1 VKAPAH
7 APKVR
12 DYLHMLA
19 QAWFVIVL
27 ATALSA
33 GMGWVSWRTM
43 TPVYQSSSRVLVTTP
58 GAATTFDAFYGQMNS
73 MSRTLSYQILAR
85 SNQVTGL
92 TIEQLG
98 LGETTDEL
106 AARITV
112 VPSASTVL
120 DLVVTGSDPTQTREL
135 AQAVT
140 TNLVDVQH
148 QTAKVDGSGAELVEL
163 DGAGVAHRVGSMWRT
178 VIQGAAIGLVLSM
191 FLVIAYTL
199 IRDRLLGRGQ
209 LGRIVAETDAE
220 LTR

>member
-1 VKAPAH
+1 MKAPAH

-12 DYLHMLA
+12 DYLHILA
-19 QAWFVIVL
+19 RGWFVIVL

-58 GAATTFDAFYGQMNS
+58 GAATTFDAFYGQINS
-73 MSRTLSYQILAR
+73 TSRTLSYQILAR
-85 SNQVTGL
+85 SNQVTGR

-106 AARITV
+106 AARIAV
-112 VPSASTVL
+112 VPSASTVF

-140 TNLVDVQH
+140 TNLVDVQR
-148 QTAKVDGSGAELVEL
+148 QLAKVDGSGAELVEL
-163 DGAGVAHRVGSMWRT
+163 DRAGVAHRVGSMWRT
-178 VIQGAAIGLVLSM
+178 VIQGAAIGLAPVDVS
-191 FLVIAYTL
+191 
-199 IRDRLLGRGQ
+199 RH
-209 LGRIVAETDAE
+209 RIHPAS
-220 LTR
+220 

>member
-1 VKAPAH
+1 
-7 APKVR
+7 
-12 DYLHMLA
+12 
-19 QAWFVIVL
+19 
-27 ATALSA
+27 
-33 GMGWVSWRTM
+33 
-43 TPVYQSSSRVLVTTP
+43 
-58 GAATTFDAFYGQMNS
+58 MNS

-85 SNQVTGL
+85 SNQVAGL

-112 VPSASTVL
+112 VPSASTVF